1 MTSFLGGIIDC
12 IALPSTS
19 DTPVRVL
26 RKRCSSSGSG
36 QSSSIEVGVTEPVL
50 PLDVSSHSTVSSV
63 LPNAY
68 EQEIDIIPIKSVLT
82 AEGIIADSDGCR
94 CDDVED
100 EEDSLG
106 FSSRSL
112 TSVDDGT
119 AKAFEEAFTEFLGN
133 NPAYS
138 SMSYT
143 TLLRLREKLLVQSD
157 KNSKAESEMRLR
169 LEKMKEDNRRTE
181 LMLQKEMLGESIIKS
196 TREAELLKHIQESR
210 DDSANVGKYHSS
222 LLTNSTGS
230 RISPS
235 YVGYSPMAARYPA
248 EVFSPQDWQ
257 MYHEEENYQGIR
269 KSKMEQAHMIA
280 EMQKMKKKKIEKEI
294 SGLLEHIKL

>member
-36 QSSSIEVGVTEPVL
+36 SGQSSSIEVEVTEPVL
-50 PLDVSSHSTVSSV
+50 PLDASTHSSVSSV

-68 EQEIDIIPIKSVLT
+68 EQEINIIPIKSVLT
-82 AEGIIADSDGCR
+82 AEGTIVDEPSH
-94 CDDVED
+94 DVGD

-112 TSVDDGT
+112 TSVNDGT
-119 AKAFEEAFTEFLGN
+119 AKAFEVAFTEFLGN

-157 KNSKAESEMRLR
+157 KNSKAESEMRMR
-169 LEKMKEDNRRTE
+169 LEKLKEDNRRTE
-181 LMLQKEMLGESIIKS
+181 LMLQKEMLGESIAKS
-196 TREAELLKHIQESR
+196 SREAELLKHIQESR
-210 DDSANVGKYHSS
+210 DDSANVGRYYSS
-222 LLTNSTGS
+222 LSTNSTGS
-230 RISPS
+230 RVSPS
-235 YVGYSPMAARYPA
+235 YVGYSPAARYPA
-248 EVFSPQDWQ
+248 VVLSPQDWQ
-257 MYHEEENYQGIR
+257 TYYEGENYQGIR

-280 EMQKMKKKKIEKEI
+280 AMHKMKQEKIEKEI